1 MINYFLKY
9 SLKQILVVEELK
21 MGQNGAAI
29 AFIILAVVL
38 GVVLIVGVS
47 CACMKPKWKGFG
59 AAYGMGQNEQSKNKK
74 RGAVADTPSS
84 VARKPVGSATDRPT
98 GSARPEVERP
108 YAASHAPAHDGM
120 WPDSSSEYARYP
132 KMESEY
138 GRGVVTDAPTSDD
151 YGYGPSMNV
160 DKLMPA
166 SWRKGPGC
174 GELSEDEAQWARYA
188 PSQGAFDRYI
198 TAAGSARLSLN
209 TRSPLARITGT
220 PNLLRQAPKVPIG
233 AFESDFLDS
242 DWRQSLIFNAT
253 GNYPE
258 SISC

>member
-1 MINYFLKY
+1 
-9 SLKQILVVEELK
+9 

-29 AFIILAVVL
+29 ALIILAVVL
-38 GVVLIVGVS
+38 GVILIVGVS

-59 AAYGMGQNEQSKNKK
+59 AVYGMGQKEKNKK
-74 RGAVADTPSS
+74 SVADTPSS
-84 VARKPVGSATDRPT
+84 VARQPIGSATDRPVR
-98 GSARPEVERP
+98 SAGPEVVDRP
-108 YAASHAPAHDGM
+108 YASHAPAHDGM

-132 KMESEY
+132 KMESDY
-138 GRGVVTDAPTSDD
+138 GRGVVTDAPTPDD
-151 YGYGPSMNV
+151 YGYGPTMNV

-174 GELSEDEAQWARYA
+174 GQLSEDEAEWARYA

>member
-1 MINYFLKY
+1 
-9 SLKQILVVEELK
+9 

-29 AFIILAVVL
+29 ALIVLAVVL
-38 GVVLIVGVS
+38 GVILIVGIS

-59 AAYGMGQNEQSKNKK
+59 GVYGMGQNEDKNKK
-74 RGAVADTPSS
+74 NKVADTPNS
-84 VARKPVGSATDRPT
+84 VSNKPIGSATDRPLR
-98 GSARPEVERP
+98 SARPEIERP
-108 YAASHAPAHDGM
+108 YAAHAPAHDGM

-132 KMESEY
+132 KMEDDY
-138 GRGVVTDAPTSDD
+138 GRGVVTDAPTPDD
-151 YGYGPSMNV
+151 FGYGPTMNV

-174 GELSEDEAQWARYA
+174 GQLSEDEAQWARYA
-188 PSQGAFDRYI
+188 PSPGAFDRYI

-233 AFESDFLDS
+233 AFQSEFLDS